1 MRKRRDTNLPVAIDN
16 AALPAFPL
24 RESEVVRFAPNK
36 EPIRAQL
43 TLAQDVHFYLTTCAL
58 SYSESTVEH
67 YGRDLRDFER
77 VVSKQYGQPIPSAA
91 VNVPALQFYL
101 FELRKRGVSDAT
113 YERHF
118 QSLKAFFQF
127 RFAMRDLPNVME
139 HILTPKARPRPMPVI
154 LSISDACRLCD
165 LDSNDRTPKGLRDGA
180 IVETL
185 YGCGLRVA
193 ELAGLH
199 WKDLDGGFVFV
210 SQGKGGKDRI
220 VPIGRKAI
228 RKLHRWRAWLAP
240 AFDDPIFPSFLN
252 RPQARVRRI
261 THKRMTTR
269 AVEYIVAERAKR
281 AGITLPITPHTLRH
295 CFVTHLLER
304 GADSLSVCAMVGHA
318 NLSTTTLYAHFD
330 SVFLAAQARHGR
342 GWSRSAA

>member
-1 MRKRRDTNLPVAIDN
+1 MRKRRDANLPVAIDN

-36 EPIRAQL
+36 EPIRARL
-43 TLAQDVHFYLTTCAL
+43 TLAQDVHFFLTTCAL
-58 SYSESTVEH
+58 SYSERTVEH
-67 YGRDLRDFER
+67 YGRDLRDFDR
-77 VVSKQYGQPIPSAA
+77 VVSSQYGQPIPSAA
-91 VNVPALQFYL
+91 VNVPAVQFYL

-127 RFAMRDLPNVME
+127 RFAMRDLPDVTE
-139 HILTPKARPRPMPVI
+139 HIQRPKTRPRPMPVI
-154 LSISDACRLCD
+154 LSIADACRLCD
-165 LDSNDRTPKGLRDGA
+165 LGSNDRTPEGLRDGA

-185 YGCGLRVA
+185 YACGLRVS
-193 ELAGLH
+193 ELVGLH
-199 WKDLDGGFVFV
+199 WKDLDAPGGFVFV

-220 VPIGRKAI
+220 VPIGLKAI
-228 RKLHRWRAWLAP
+228 RKLRRWRAWLAP
-240 AFDDPIFPSFLN
+240 TIDDPIFPSFSN
-252 RPQARVRRI
+252 NSRRARQHRL
-261 THKRMTTR
+261 TTR
-269 AVEYIVAERAKR
+269 AVECIVAERGAR

-304 GADSLSVCAMVGHA
+304 GADSLSVRAMVGHA

-330 SVFLAAQARHGR
+330 SVFLAAQAKHGR

>member
-67 YGRDLRDFER
+67 YGRDLRDFDR
-77 VVSKQYGQPIPSAA
+77 VVSNQYGQPIPSAA

-127 RFAMRDLPNVME
+127 RFAMRDLPDVTE
-139 HILTPKARPRPMPVI
+139 YIQRPKTRPRPMPVI
-154 LSISDACRLCD
+154 LSISDVCRLCD
-165 LDSNDRTPKGLRDGA
+165 LGSNDRTPKGLRDGA

-193 ELAGLH
+193 ELVGLH

-228 RKLHRWRAWLAP
+228 RKLRNWRAWLAP
-240 AFDDPIFPSFLN
+240 AFDDPIFPSFFSN
-252 RPQARVRRI
+252 ARRVRQHRL
-261 THKRMTTR
+261 TTR
-269 AVEYIVAERAKR
+269 AVERIVAERAER

-304 GADSLSVCAMVGHA
+304 GADSPSVRAMVGHA

-330 SVFLAAQARHGR
+330 SVFMTAQAKRGR